1 MKIETAKLCSME
13 SFQGIRK
20 YEKVNR
26 KPPLTRTFV
35 SRGGLDPYASKEQ
48 VKKELAKFIADMLYK
63 YKDKLLEKKVN
74 NEKTKE

>member
-1 MKIETAKLCSME
+1 MEKETTKLCSME

-48 VKKELAKFIADMLYK
+48 VKKELAKFIADLLYK
-63 YKDKLLEKKVN
+63 NRDRLKNGDTK
-74 NEKTKE
+74 NE